1 MQMRAE
7 RPRRFAFAFFG
18 LRFTLSLRAGC
29 CVDRMRPPSIPVPET
44 GSGVVPKH
52 ESQRVLTNVQELDE
66 TEHRTCP
73 FNEKCKPVKRCID
86 EFGRI

>member
-29 CVDRMRPPSIPVPET
+29 CVDRLRPPEFEEVTRSRLLEGYETTYVCRPET
-44 GSGVVPKH
+44 LHNPISMRIAGGSP
-52 ESQRVLTNVQELDE
+52 LFPVQQP
-66 TEHRTCP
+66 TY
-73 FNEKCKPVKRCID
+73 
-86 EFGRI
+86 GSA